1 MLGAETL
8 SNKRYT
14 DMGKKS
20 NDDVE
25 EEERIIKNKCWKRK
39 RPVTND
45 TRTWKQK
52 SNDEEEEK
60 RIIKIKCWKQEAI
73 SNKRHRHGNH

>member
-14 DMGKKS
+14 DMGKQS

-25 EEERIIKNKCWKRK
+25 EEERIIKNKCWK
-39 RPVTND
+39 
-45 TRTWKQK
+45 Q
-52 SNDEEEEK
+52 EK
-60 RIIKIKCWKQEAI
+60 I
-73 SNKRHRHGNH
+73 SNKRHTDMERKKIERRRRRKKNH